1 MRKNLPAPVE
11 RRPPPM
17 TTPNIPICPHCG
29 LPLVLRQRYVGGH
42 GYGWYYECD
51 TCVYG
56 WTAQELE
63 QMKEGAA

>member
-1 MRKNLPAPVE
+1 
-11 RRPPPM
+11 M